1 MRLPLDL
8 VSRDDKGKN
17 ATHIVMRHK
26 VHTRELFAHPVFSLD
41 EAARKLAPRGG
52 RAATVDRLK
61 HYVKTD
67 RLKVVARGIYAV
79 VPSGTSPE
87 RFVAD
92 PVLVALAARP
102 DAVLS
107 HHTALELLGAGHS
120 TWHQCT
126 AYTTRLHR
134 PVDLRGTTVL
144 FLADPKSFR
153 GAKSRRFATRRI
165 DRLGRVLDVTGPE
178 RTLVEGFRRPALVG
192 GLEDLVTS
200 ASGFPTLDLDL
211 LAQVLRR
218 YDAANLWAATG
229 WFLERFQK
237 SFHVPAPTLA
247 RFERRRPRSPQ
258 YLERGSRGG
267 LLASR
272 WNLILPTALAGSGEP
287 DER

>member
-1 MRLPLDL
+1 M
-8 VSRDDKGKN
+8 
-17 ATHIVMRHK
+17 
-26 VHTRELFAHPVFSLD
+26 
-41 EAARKLAPRGG
+41 
-52 RAATVDRLK
+52 
-61 HYVKTD
+61 
-67 RLKVVARGIYAV
+67 
-79 VPSGTSPE
+79 
-87 RFVAD
+87 
-92 PVLVALAARP
+92 
-102 DAVLS
+102 
-107 HHTALELLGAGHS
+107 
-120 TWHQCT
+120 
-126 AYTTRLHR
+126 YTTRLHR
-134 PVDLRGTTVL
+134 PVDLGGTRAL
-144 FLADPKSFR
+144 FLADPKSLR
-153 GAKSRRFATRRI
+153 GARLRRFATRRV
-165 DRLGRVLDVTGPE
+165 DRLGRVLDVTGTE

-192 GLEDLVTS
+192 GLEELVTS